1 VRGACPLL
9 YGGCGGLA
17 PCLISPFLTD
27 FPFAHRFPVCTQYAF
42 IRNTIRSQQECHAG
56 RPACR
61 IVPLRRA
68 TVPLRDARVPAGQ
81 RATVQLRECLSIDI
95 ARSVFGK
102 VGGRFNNLISD
113 RVNAV
118 FSFENASLSY
128 MLFA

>member
-1 VRGACPLL
+1 MPPAL
-9 YGGCGGLA
+9 
-17 PCLISPFLTD
+17 LISRFVTD
-27 FPFAHRFPVCTQYAF
+27 FPFAYKRTICAH
-42 IRNTIRSQQECHAG
+42 IRYQWSEGAG